1 MHAIK
6 TVYISA
12 ELLLSG
18 ALALIV
24 PNPFQYLLFRSC
36 ALGILPL
43 SRHDYLGCSNKRFYK
58 KSMVSGERKYQH
70 RHGIGF

>member
-1 MHAIK
+1 MPAIK

-12 ELLLSG
+12 ELLPSG
-18 ALALIV
+18 ALAFI
-24 PNPFQYLLFRSC
+24 PNPFQYVLFRSC

-43 SRHDYLGCSNKRFYK
+43 SRHDYLGCSNKRSYK

>member
-18 ALALIV
+18 ALALII

-43 SRHDYLGCSNKRFYK
+43 SRHDCLGCSNKRSYK
-58 KSMVSGERKYQH
+58 KSMVSDKR
-70 RHGIGF
+70 